1 MHSHT
6 SPEGQ
11 EWPGRG
17 RRRGGS
23 GRDEHRY
30 RDRGDR
36 EHRGREHHPPG
47 PPRRRG
53 GPGGFGGPG
62 FGWPGFGGG
71 RGYGG
76 GRGSGGRAARGDVR
90 LSVLALLAE
99 QPRHG
104 YQIITEITERSGG
117 AWTPSPGSVYP
128 VLQQLQDEGLVRPE
142 EADGRRVFH
151 LTEAG
156 QAYVA
161 EHQAELKAPWES
173 VGHAPRQGIGEL
185 FEVFKQVAAA
195 AWQVAQTGS
204 EAQIG
209 QARDVLADTRRSLYR
224 ILAEDEPATGPATEE
239 PESPA

>member
-1 MHSHT
+1 MRHPHQEQHERRHQPRHHEVRHHEARQHEERGHRGHRHGG
-6 SPEGQ
+6 SPWGD
-11 EWPGRG
+11 RSG
-17 RRRGGS
+17 RRPSRPS
-23 GRDEHRY
+23 H
-30 RDRGDR
+30 
-36 EHRGREHHPPG
+36 
-47 PPRRRG
+47 
-53 GPGGFGGPG
+53 GGPG
-62 FGWPGFGGG
+62 FGWPPGFGGG
-71 RGYGG
+71 RGYG

-90 LSVLALLAE
+90 ASVIALLSE

-104 YQIITEITERSGG
+104 YQIITEITDRSGG

-161 EHQAELKAPWES
+161 EHTAELNAPWEA
-173 VGHAPRQGIGEL
+173 VGGTPRQGIGEL
-185 FEVFKQVAAA
+185 FDVFKQAAAA

-209 QARDVLADTRRSLYR
+209 QARDVLADTRRKLYR
-224 ILAEDEPATGPATEE
+224 ILAEDEPVAEKPETGG
-239 PESPA
+239 

>member
-1 MHSHT
+1 MKKHT
-6 SPEGQ
+6 HEERQARSGERQRHGGH
-11 EWPGRG
+11 EHGEHGRGG
-17 RRRGGS
+17 RRRGHG
-23 GRDEHRY
+23 G
-30 RDRGDR
+30 
-36 EHRGREHHPPG
+36 PPG
-47 PPRRRG
+47 FGRHGGFGG
-53 GPGGFGGPG
+53 GPGFGGPG

-71 RGYGG
+71 RGFG
-76 GRGSGGRAARGDVR
+76 GRGSGGGRAARGDVR
-90 LSVLALLAE
+90 ASVLALLSE

-156 QAYVA
+156 TTYVK
-161 EHQAELKAPWES
+161 EHTEELKAPWAA
-173 VGHAPRQGIGEL
+173 VGGQPRPGIGEL

-204 EAQIG
+204 ETQLE
-209 QARDVLADTRRSLYR
+209 QARVVLADTRRNLYR
-224 ILAEDEPATGPATEE
+224 ILAEDEPAAEGERTE
-239 PESPA
+239 S

>member
-1 MHSHT
+1 MKRHT
-6 SPEGQ
+6 PEERKPRSDERQRHGGYG
-11 EWPGRG
+11 PGGRG
-17 RRRGGS
+17 HGGHGHGGS
-23 GRDEHRY
+23 GRGG
-30 RDRGDR
+30 RG
-36 EHRGREHHPPG
+36 HGGPPG
-47 PPRRRG
+47 FGRHGGFGG
-53 GPGGFGGPG
+53 GPGFGGPG

-71 RGYGG
+71 RGFG

-90 LSVLALLAE
+90 ASVLALLSE

-156 QAYVA
+156 TTYVK
-161 EHQAELKAPWES
+161 EHTEELKAPWAA
-173 VGHAPRQGIGEL
+173 VGGQPRPGIGEL

-195 AWQVAQTGS
+195 AWQVAQAGNETQL
-204 EAQIG
+204 E
-209 QARDVLADTRRSLYR
+209 QARVVLADTRRNLYR
-224 ILAEDEPATGPATEE
+224 ILAEDEPATEGTATTT
-239 PESPA
+239 